1 MDDKIC
7 VIIADDHPVVRQ
19 GLRQI
24 IEREVD
30 LEVLTEA
37 GDGEAALESIVRL
50 RPDVAVLDI
59 DMPRMN
65 GFDVL
70 RALRE
75 KQTSGRVILLTVH
88 REEEFFDEALRL
100 GANGY
105 VLKDSA
111 VEDIVAAIRAV
122 ADGQNYVSPALTAY
136 LFGQRQGQSNAAPSG
151 LEHLTATEKQILKLI
166 AEYQTNNQIAER
178 LFISPLT
185 VKTHRRNISLKL
197 QLEGNHALMKY
208 ALEHKARL

>member
-1 MDDKIC
+1 MEDKIRLL
-7 VIIADDHPVVRQ
+7 IADDHPIVRQ

-24 IEREVD
+24 LEREVD
-30 LEVLTEA
+30 LEVTGEV
-37 GDGEAALESIVRL
+37 GDGQAALEQIVL
-50 RPDVAVLDI
+50 RQPDIAVLDI
-59 DMPRMN
+59 DMPKMN

-75 KQTSGRVILLTVH
+75 KQTPGKVILLTVH
-88 REEEFFDEALRL
+88 REEEFFDEALKL
-100 GANGY
+100 GASGY

-111 VEDIVAAIRAV
+111 VEEIVAAIRSV
-122 ADGQNYVSPALTAY
+122 SGGQNYLSPALTAY
-136 LFGQRQGQSNAAPSG
+136 LVGQRQGRSG
-151 LEHLTATEKQILKLI
+151 LHPANLNNLTSTEKQILQLI

-197 QLEGNHALMKY
+197 GLEGNHALMKY
-208 ALEHKARL
+208 ALEHKSRL